1 MQAPLGSPA
10 VLYRSKVVRDLA
22 WVMSCPHL
30 LARND
35 EMPALDDAWCRDLL
49 RESEPWL
56 AELDAEP
63 SRLLGY
69 FGEKRFSG
77 RLGMYFGELLS
88 WWVRHCP
95 LLASEDLAVNLQIKS
110 GAGNKTIGALKYAFR
125 TLRGRPPGGVRTT
138 LERGGAP
145 AALCPAERG
154 LSSLHWEASV
164 KFFLLARDQAS
175 GADAG
180 ASASQSG
187 PPPPLHRFVGPF
199 LKENLAWRVHVA
211 KRKLALCGCTA
222 VREGLTQR
230 WGPSLSTHFVLRGW
244 LFYEVRPGQRPPL
257 PMPPAE
263 EQEAVPPTKITESR
277 VDDPDYSIEEQEAM
291 PPGSGTPA
299 SLSSDHARG
308 WWTTSLA
315 HVLEY
320 SHACCAAG
328 RTDPAQRRFALLSK
342 LYWLSPA
349 CATWQRGLDDGG
361 EGGASSGGV
370 DRRPGRQADPTNLE
384 AAFTRSMD
392 LQARS
397 AAAGLA
403 LQLDGAPGVGIAPT
417 PTMTEQELRAHVP
430 RHFQATDAPLL
441 VAELHPWSGAAAEE
455 GFRPAFREVR
465 RTFILK
471 EGWDEGDLCPEEGS
485 GAVSRKRFD
494 SQLRT
499 SEDDEVDAAARL
511 GGDDDNEVYRQQC
524 WRDKHSAHSS
534 SLTAALDLTGIGAG
548 SMAEAGALD
557 AALSALA
564 DAVVGCEGGGGHA
577 GKKKNG
583 NARKRAVRVMQ
594 NAFDQW
600 LRDRCAGR
608 TQALLT
614 QVVVRLCAVR
624 ARWAASVAIQVGH
637 VLCAARRAADA
648 DDGAVDR
655 TLLAELAVLVAAA
668 ATGNGDDATVPAV
681 WLSFLLK
688 AAQSFGLSHG
698 ASIELPLEAVQAR
711 ARKLCSEHFD
721 GFGATSA
728 AGDGLVMAA
737 ADLLL
742 FCGSASGCAEDDTRL
757 IEWLLDRGN
766 TAGAEQ
772 LAAASGHP
780 ECGLRLV
787 QWFLKRKKADQAR
800 RCAARLGLGEPSSSD
815 GGTHPTHAEPCL
827 RPLAL
832 VDVPAERR
840 VVLADIEVQVIAD
853 TVALQQLR
861 AAVEIGVTSHC
872 AVAGGGVTD
881 CRVLCGMDVEWKP
894 PAHRI
899 RGGAAGPTGA
909 GGAAGPASLLQL
921 LLPAPGGASMVVL
934 LDLLAL
940 CAIEGGTATGEF
952 VAFVFQHERLVLS
965 GFGLGGDLAKLKES
979 YPALC
984 WSLRASLELQ
994 DVVGAVLPRGAQ
1006 QYGLSA
1012 LAATCLGGHL
1022 DKDQQLSDW
1031 SRRPLTAAQV
1041 TYAALDAVVLPAI
1054 AARLCDDRPPAL
1066 PPATAEA
1073 AASVV
1078 LVPQVHVLGAGAALS
1093 TFVRAFA
1100 VGGAPALGCA
1110 EVVAS
1115 ARTLGLP
1122 QGVEA
1127 VLLTARGEAIA
1138 AGAEVV
1144 AKTLGL
1150 LSGGKCIACV
1160 VALDARLD
1168 IGAVAASCGVSRGT
1182 LRFATADE
1190 LVTAF
1195 GYAPGGL
1202 GPLGLRDQAGTCVLL
1217 DDATVMHNAS
1227 VLIGAGEQGVV
1238 LPVPPDWLAA
1248 ATSARVARISRSV
1261 TAPDTCR

>member
-1 MQAPLGSPA
+1 MQAPPPGSAA

-35 EMPALDDAWCRDLL
+35 EMPALDDAWCCDLL

-63 SRLLGY
+63 SRLLAWM
-69 FGEKRFSG
+69 GEKRFSG

-164 KFFLLARDQAS
+164 KFFLLARDQADGDQAS
-175 GADAG
+175 GGDAG

-187 PPPPLHRFVGPF
+187 PPPLHRFVGPF

-211 KRKLALCGCTA
+211 KRKLALCGCPA

-230 WGPSLSTHFVLRGW
+230 WGPSLTTHFVLRGW

-263 EQEAVPPTKITESR
+263 EQEAMPPS
-277 VDDPDYSIEEQEAM
+277 V
-291 PPGSGTPA
+291 PGSGTPA

-308 WWTTSLA
+308 WWTTSLE

-328 RTDPAQRRFALLSK
+328 RADPAQRRFALLSK

-349 CATWQRGLDDGG
+349 CATWQCGLDDGG

-370 DRRPGRQADPTNLE
+370 DRRPDRQADPTNLE

-441 VAELHPWSGAAAEE
+441 VAELYPWPGAAAEE
-455 GFRPAFREVR
+455 GFHPAFREVR

-524 WRDKHSAHSS
+524 WHDKHSAHSS
-534 SLTAALDLTGIGAG
+534 NLTAALDLTGIGAG
-548 SMAEAGALD
+548 SMAETGALD
-557 AALSALA
+557 VALSALA

-608 TQALLT
+608 TQTLLT
-614 QVVVRLCAVR
+614 QAVVRLCAVR

-648 DDGAVDR
+648 DDCAVDR

-668 ATGNGDDATVPAV
+668 ATGDGDDATVPAV

-688 AAQSFGLSHG
+688 VAQSFGLSHG
-698 ASIELPLEAVQAR
+698 AGIELPLEAVQAR

-742 FCGSASGCAEDDTRL
+742 FCGSASGCAEDDARL
-757 IEWLLDRGN
+757 IEWCLSRGN

-787 QWFLKRKKADQAR
+787 RWFLKRNKGDQAH
-800 RCAARLGLGEPSSSD
+800 RCAARLGLGEPSSSG

-827 RPLAL
+827 RPFLGF
-832 VDVPAERR
+832 DVPAERR

-872 AVAGGGVTD
+872 AAAGGGGVAD

-899 RGGAAGPTGA
+899 RGGAAGPAGA

-952 VAFVFQHERLVLS
+952 VAWLLQHERLVLS
-965 GFGLGGDLAKLKES
+965 GFGLAGDLAKLKES
-979 YPALC
+979 YPALN
-984 WSLRASLELQ
+984 WSSRASLELQ

-1006 QYGLSA
+1006 QCGLSA

-1093 TFVRAFA
+1093 TFVRAFV

-1144 AKTLGL
+1144 VKTLGL